1 MGPTVAPIADLEKL
15 LEDNRARMYAAVRLR
30 MDARIRGRLSPSDVV
45 QDAYMEAARR
55 YPDLQTFPETSPVL
69 WLRFL
74 VMQHL
79 QLAHRKHLGVKAR
92 SAALE
97 TSWGNAN
104 ASAENLLEAFAGSQS
119 SPSQAVMRAEHVD
132 QLRIALEELDPL
144 SREILAMR
152 HFECLSNRESAQL
165 LGIKESTASQ
175 RYARALLRLRDL
187 LEPVG
192 SGGEVAR

>member
-1 MGPTVAPIADLEKL
+1 MDPSVAPVADLERL
-15 LEDNRARMYAAVRLR
+15 LEDNRARMSAAVRLR

-45 QDAYMEAARR
+45 QDAYVEATRR
-55 YPDLQTFPETSPVL
+55 FAELQTFSETSPVL

-79 QLAHRKHLGVKAR
+79 QIAHRKHLGVRAR

-97 TSWGNAN
+97 ASLGKSN
-104 ASAENLLEAFAGSQS
+104 ASAENLLHAFAGSHS
-119 SPSQAVMRAEHVD
+119 SPSQGAMRAERVD

-152 HFECLSNRESAQL
+152 HFECLSNRESAQA

-175 RYARALLRLRDL
+175 RYARALLRMRDL
-187 LEPVG
+187 LEPAG
-192 SGGEVAR
+192 SDGEAVR